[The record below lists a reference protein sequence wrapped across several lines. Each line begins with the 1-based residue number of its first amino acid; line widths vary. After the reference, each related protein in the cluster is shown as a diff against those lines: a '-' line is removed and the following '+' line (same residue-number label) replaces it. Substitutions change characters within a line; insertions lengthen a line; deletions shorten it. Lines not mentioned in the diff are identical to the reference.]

1 MIKLHYIILDLEW
14 NNTYARRI
22 KKCINEV
29 IEVGAVMLDES
40 LNIIDE
46 FSCFIKAQ
54 IGKKLRNSVKNLT
67 SITNEDIKQGILFTR
82 AMSKFRDWVGSEENV
97 VLTWSD
103 SDIRVLI
110 DNFKYLNGIDT
121 IPFLSNYVNIQAY
134 VQQKLNVP
142 KSNQL
147 GLSAAAEMLG
157 IDETDFFHHRA
168 LDDSKLTAEIFKKTF
183 DSDELSKYILPC
195 NRDFYIK
202 LTFKPYAISQINS
215 DLIDKSLLSY
225 TCDKCGVK
233 GKIIKG
239 WRYSN
244 QYFRAIYKC
253 PVCGRE
259 VKVAVRYK
267 KYYDHIETKK
277 NISIIEINKEN
288 FENDQ

>member
-29 IEVGAVMLDES
+29 IEVGAVMLDEN

-168 LDDSKLTAEIFKKTF
+168 LDDSKLTA
-183 DSDELSKYILPC
+183 
-195 NRDFYIK
+195 
-202 LTFKPYAISQINS
+202 
-215 DLIDKSLLSY
+215 
-225 TCDKCGVK
+225 
-233 GKIIKG
+233 
-239 WRYSN
+239 
-244 QYFRAIYKC
+244 
-253 PVCGRE
+253 
-259 VKVAVRYK
+259 
-267 KYYDHIETKK
+267 
-277 NISIIEINKEN
+277 
-288 FENDQ
+288 